1 MEDPP
6 PEAPSLPPAPS
17 AMVGI
22 TPEKEKGRQ
31 FKVRDVTN
39 PINIIIITVTTIIA
53 LISFDISTGWRKYV
67 SGFCYVCFYYRAPCS
82 PICWRK
88 LLQLP
93 FFKTFPR
100 TCIFFHV
107 WESLRKYKFPIS
119 LQYILNPDTP
129 RPPQMLGLATV
140 KSFVCGGGLA
150 SCHMY
155 LRPSVC
161 HIDRRIL
168 YIFYPPSMYQ

>member
-1 MEDPP
+1 MCLAFVMCVFITAHPVH
-6 PEAPSLPPAPS
+6 PS
-17 AMVGI
+17 VG
-22 TPEKEKGRQ
+22 E
-31 FKVRDVTN
+31 N
-39 PINIIIITVTTIIA
+39 
-53 LISFDISTGWRKYV
+53 
-67 SGFCYVCFYYRAPCS
+67 FYSYPFLRLS
-82 PICWRK
+82 PYMYI
-88 LLQLP
+88 
-93 FFKTFPR
+93 
-100 TCIFFHV
+100 FHV

-161 HIDRRIL
+161 HIDRRMFYIL
-168 YIFYPPSMYQ
+168 PTLQAPVVPLVKYSCNCASNTCRHPFVHHTYIYPLGAMCLDVHCTSTLI